1 MSSIGPAGDREGR
14 SRQRHGQF
22 VMSLGLGP
30 DILTASGPVVI
41 GALCFAA
48 LVVWCFAHRR
58 VDYTLAALG
67 LYLGLLDGYVKLR
80 TGSPLTTLL
89 RDVLVI
95 AIAVGVLL
103 RALNSRQPLPIP
115 PLGGLV
121 LAFAAVVFIGL
132 FNPSAPPIAV
142 SLGGARQHLEF
153 VPLFFLGYAFLRQGK
168 QVEKLL
174 LILVLCASLGGIV
187 SYVQSTLT
195 PQEFAAWG
203 PGYSE
208 RILGT
213 GGFAGAPRVSYE
225 DGSID
230 AVRPF
235 GLGSDLGA
243 GAVAAALAL
252 PALIVLLL
260 GSRGSIRLVAI
271 PLSIGIALAV
281 ATSGTRAA
289 LITVGVSV
297 LAFALIAVS
306 ARSAGRMLVGLA
318 IGSLL
323 VFGTFQFLGPD
334 NSTTKR
340 AQSITPKK
348 ALTTFQDERG
358 LSVRR
363 FGEYVS
369 EYPLGVGVGSSG
381 PAASA
386 IGGTRGERRF
396 DTETEWNFLVVE
408 IGIPGLLIFL
418 ALNLSLIALAV
429 TRIRRLSDPVLK
441 QRLAALAAPL
451 FGLLVAGFAGP
462 TTASV
467 PPAPYFWLVAG
478 VLSYWLVTAVR
489 HPSSIVARATSPSGL
504 IRPSP
509 HPDVTPAPSLEPAGK
524 R

>member
-1 MSSIGPAGDREGR
+1 
-14 SRQRHGQF
+14 
-22 VMSLGLGP
+22 MSLALVE
-30 DILTASGPVVI
+30 DVLAATGPVVI
-41 GALCFAA
+41 GAVCFGA

-67 LYLGLLDGYVKLR
+67 LYLGLLDGYLKLR

-89 RDVLVI
+89 RDVLVV
-95 AIAVGVLL
+95 AIAAGVLL

-132 FNPSAPPIAV
+132 FNPSAPPLAV
-142 SLGGARQHLEF
+142 GFGGARQHLEF

-252 PALIVLLL
+252 PALIALLL
-260 GSRGSIRLVAI
+260 GSRGRIRLVAI

-289 LITVGVSV
+289 LITVGVST

-306 ARSAGRMLVGLA
+306 ARSAARMLVGLA

-323 VFGTFQFLGPD
+323 VFGTFQLLGPD

-340 AQSITPKK
+340 AQSIAPTKT
-348 ALTTFQDERG
+348 LTTFQDERG
-358 LSVRR
+358 VSVRR

-369 EYPLGVGVGSSG
+369 DYPLGVGVGSSG

-386 IGGTRGERRF
+386 IRGRTRVERRF

-408 IGIPGLLIFL
+408 VGIPGLLIFL
-418 ALNLSLIALAV
+418 VLNLSLIALAL
-429 TRIRRLSDPVLK
+429 TRIRRLADPVLK
-441 QRLAALAAPL
+441 LQLAAIAAPL

-467 PPAPYFWLVAG
+467 PPAPYFWLAAG

-489 HPSSIVARATSPSGL
+489 HASPVIARAASPSAPVRQSPHPAGMT
-504 IRPSP
+504 RPSP
-509 HPDVTPAPSLEPAGK
+509 QPAGK